1 MLNKSNR
8 LWIMLSQIGGV
19 IVLLPFV
26 FLCVNL
32 FVPSNENWNTL
43 SQYWLKE
50 YITNTLILVVGVGA
64 VVALLGSSLAFLM
77 SYFQFP
83 LKKVFEFLLVLP
95 LAIPAYISAYTY
107 SEMLSYTG
115 FIQKNLRNV
124 LGVNL
129 PANYF
134 DIMTL
139 PGAIFIFSMALFPYV
154 YLMVRSFLL
163 RQDAGLM
170 ESARLL
176 GKSVFSAY
184 LTVILPMSVP
194 VIVTSATLA
203 CLEVLSDYGVTSHF
217 GIHTFSTGI
226 FQAWFGMH
234 DVFTAIKVAFCGM
247 LIATGLI
254 VINRVFT
261 NPKKMQTQ
269 TSGKPVQPMPLTGV
283 SLWVNWGLLLL
294 VSLLSS
300 IIPIAQMLVWA
311 AHTLMHQN
319 ELQGLW
325 EVTQNTVLV
334 ALLASVVVIVFSLLV
349 CNVGRYFSAFWTK
362 LPMWLGGFGY
372 SFPSPVLAIGVLGL
386 LISVDKWL
394 FSIKLVNHPLFI
406 TSTLFTLIFAYVIKY
421 AAVGIN
427 GIDSGFMRVGKRY
440 SEASRTL
447 GHGMTA
453 TFFKVDVFT
462 IKYSIVAAFILVFID
477 IVKELPMTLLLRPYN
492 FSTLATRVYTY
503 AGDEQIQRASVPSLV
518 IVLICVALM
527 LVVNRIEKNR
537 HY

>member
-8 LWIMLSQIGGV
+8 LWITLSQIGGV

-32 FVPSNENWNTL
+32 LVPSNENWATL
-43 SQYWLKE
+43 SQYWLKQ
-50 YITNTLILVVGVGA
+50 YITNTLILVTGVGL
-64 VVALLGSSLAFLM
+64 VVAALGSGLAFLM

-83 LKKVFEFLLVLP
+83 LKKFFEFLLVLP

-115 FIQKNLRNV
+115 VVQKTLRNV
-124 LGVNL
+124 FDLKL
-129 PANYF
+129 PATYF
-134 DIMTL
+134 DIMSL
-139 PGAIFIFSMALFPYV
+139 PGAVFIFAMALFPYV

-176 GKSVFSAY
+176 GKNVFTAY
-184 LTVILPMSVP
+184 LTVIMPMTLPVMVA
-194 VIVTSATLA
+194 SATLA

-247 LIATGLI
+247 LIASSLI

-261 NPKKMQTQ
+261 NTKKVQSQ
-269 TSGKPVQPMPLTGV
+269 SSGKPIQPMPLHGA
-283 SLWVNWGLLLL
+283 SLWLAMGVLG
-294 VSLLSS
+294 VVALLSS

-311 AHTLMHQN
+311 VQTLMHQN

-325 EVTQNTVLV
+325 ENTQNTVMV
-334 ALLASVVVIVFSLLV
+334 AFWAAVAVIVFALVV
-349 CNVGRYFSAFWTK
+349 CNVARYFSVFWTK
-362 LPMWLGGFGY
+362 MPMWVGGFGY

-386 LISVDKWL
+386 LISLDKWL
-394 FSIKLVNHPLFI
+394 HSMQWVNNPLLL
-406 TSTLFTLIFAYVIKY
+406 TSSLFTLVFAYVIKY

-427 GIDSGFMRVGKRY
+427 GIDSGFARVGKRY

-447 GHGMTA
+447 GQGMTA

-462 IKYSIVAAFILVFID
+462 IKHSIIAAFILVFID

-518 IVLICVALM
+518 IILICVVLM
-527 LVVNRIEKNR
+527 LVVNRLEKNR

>member
-1 MLNKSNR
+1 MLKKSNS

-50 YITNTLILVVGVGA
+50 YITNTLILIASVGVI
-64 VVALLGSSLAFLM
+64 VASLGSTLAFLM
-77 SYFQFP
+77 CYYRFP
-83 LKKVFEFLLVLP
+83 LKKFFEFFLVLP

-115 FIQKNLRNV
+115 VIQKNLRNV
-124 LGVNL
+124 FGLNL
-129 PANYF
+129 PSNYF

-154 YLMVRSFLL
+154 YLMVRSFLI

-176 GKSVFSAY
+176 GKNVFSAY
-184 LTVILPMSVP
+184 LTVILPMTLP
-194 VIVTSATLA
+194 VMVTSATLA

-247 LIATGLI
+247 VIATSLI

-261 NPKKMQTQ
+261 NTKKIQAQANT
-269 TSGKPVQPMPLTGV
+269 KPIQPMPLTGV
-283 SLWVNWGLLLL
+283 GLWFGLGALLL

-300 IIPIAQMLVWA
+300 IVPIAQMLVWA
-311 AHTLMHQN
+311 VQTLMHQN
-319 ELQGLW
+319 ELQGLF
-325 EVTQNTVLV
+325 ENTKNTLFV
-334 ALLASVVVIVFSLLV
+334 ATIASVAVILFSLIV
-349 CNVGRYFSAFWTK
+349 CNVGRYFSAFWAK
-362 LPMWLGGFGY
+362 LPMWVGGFGY

-394 FSIKLVNHPLFI
+394 FSMKLADNALLL
-406 TSTLFTLIFAYVIKY
+406 TSTLFTLVFAYVIKY

-427 GIDSGFMRVGKRY
+427 GIDSGFTRVGNRY

-462 IKYSIVAAFILVFID
+462 IKHSIIAAFILVFID

-518 IVLICVALM
+518 IIFICVVLM
-527 LVVNRIEKNR
+527 FVVNKIEKNR

>member
-8 LWIMLSQIGGV
+8 LWITLSQIGGV

-32 FVPSNENWNTL
+32 LVPSNENWATL
-43 SQYWLKE
+43 SQYWLKQ
-50 YITNTLILVVGVGA
+50 YITNTLILVTGVGL
-64 VVALLGSSLAFLM
+64 VVAALGSGLAFLM

-115 FIQKNLRNV
+115 VIQKNLRNV
-124 LGVNL
+124 FGLNL
-129 PANYF
+129 PSDYF
-134 DIMTL
+134 DIMSL
-139 PGAIFIFSMALFPYV
+139 PGAVFIFAMALFPYV

-176 GKSVFSAY
+176 GKNVFTAY
-184 LTVILPMSVP
+184 LTVIMPMTLPVMVA
-194 VIVTSATLA
+194 SATLA

-247 LIATGLI
+247 LIASSLI

-261 NPKKMQTQ
+261 NTKKVQSQ
-269 TSGKPVQPMPLTGV
+269 SSGKPIQPMPLHGA
-283 SLWVNWGLLLL
+283 SLWLAMGVLGA
-294 VSLLSS
+294 VALLSS

-311 AHTLMHQN
+311 VQTLMHQN

-325 EVTQNTVLV
+325 ENTQNTVMV
-334 ALLASVVVIVFSLLV
+334 AFLAAVAVIVFALVV
-349 CNVGRYFSAFWTK
+349 CNVARYFSAFWIK
-362 LPMWLGGFGY
+362 MPMWVGGFGY

-386 LISVDKWL
+386 LISLDKWL
-394 FSIKLVNHPLFI
+394 HSMQWVNNPLLL
-406 TSTLFTLIFAYVIKY
+406 TSSLFTLVFAYVIKY

-427 GIDSGFMRVGKRY
+427 GIDSGFVRVGKRY

-447 GHGMTA
+447 GQGMTA

-462 IKYSIVAAFILVFID
+462 IKHSIIAAFILVFID

-518 IVLICVALM
+518 IILICVVLM
-527 LVVNRIEKNR
+527 LIVNRLEKNR

>member
-8 LWIMLSQIGGV
+8 LWITLSQIGGV

-32 FVPSNENWNTL
+32 LVPSNENWATL
-43 SQYWLKE
+43 SQYWLKQ
-50 YITNTLILVVGVGA
+50 YITNTLILVTGVGL
-64 VVALLGSSLAFLM
+64 VVAALGSGLAFLM

-83 LKKVFEFLLVLP
+83 LKKFFEFLLVLP

-115 FIQKNLRNV
+115 VVQKTLRNV
-124 LGVNL
+124 FDLKL
-129 PANYF
+129 PATYF
-134 DIMTL
+134 DIMSL
-139 PGAIFIFSMALFPYV
+139 PGAIFIFAMALFPYV

-176 GKSVFSAY
+176 GKNVFTAY
-184 LTVILPMSVP
+184 LTVIMPMTLPVMVA
-194 VIVTSATLA
+194 SATLA

-247 LIATGLI
+247 LIASSLI

-261 NPKKMQTQ
+261 NTKKVQSQ
-269 TSGKPVQPMPLTGV
+269 SSGKPIQPMPLHGA
-283 SLWVNWGLLLL
+283 SLWLAMGVLG
-294 VSLLSS
+294 VVALLSS

-311 AHTLMHQN
+311 VQTLMHQN

-325 EVTQNTVLV
+325 ENTQNTVMV
-334 ALLASVVVIVFSLLV
+334 AFLAAVAVIVFALLV
-349 CNVGRYFSAFWTK
+349 CNVARYFSAFWTK
-362 LPMWLGGFGY
+362 MPMWVGGFGY

-394 FSIKLVNHPLFI
+394 HSMQWVNNPLLL
-406 TSTLFTLIFAYVIKY
+406 TSSLFTLVFAYVIKY

-427 GIDSGFMRVGKRY
+427 GIDSGFVRVGKRY

-462 IKYSIVAAFILVFID
+462 IKHSIIAAFILVFID

-518 IVLICVALM
+518 IILICVVLM
-527 LVVNRIEKNR
+527 LVVNRLEKNR

>member
-1 MLNKSNR
+1 MLKKSNS

-50 YITNTLILVVGVGA
+50 YISNTLILIASVGVI
-64 VVALLGSSLAFLM
+64 VASLGSTLAFLM
-77 SYFQFP
+77 CYYRFP
-83 LKKVFEFLLVLP
+83 LKKFFEFFLVLP

-115 FIQKNLRNV
+115 VIQKNLRNV
-124 LGVNL
+124 FGLNL
-129 PANYF
+129 PSDYF

-154 YLMVRSFLL
+154 YLMVRSFLI

-176 GKSVFSAY
+176 GRNVFSAY
-184 LTVILPMSVP
+184 LTVILPMTLP
-194 VIVTSATLA
+194 VMVTSATLA

-247 LIATGLI
+247 VIATSLI

-261 NPKKMQTQ
+261 NTKKIQTQ
-269 TSGKPVQPMPLTGV
+269 ANAKPIQPMPLTGV
-283 SLWVNWGLLLL
+283 GLWLGLGALLL

-300 IIPIAQMLVWA
+300 IVPITQMLVWA
-311 AHTLMHQN
+311 VQTLMHQN
-319 ELQGLW
+319 ELQGLF
-325 EVTQNTVLV
+325 ENTKNTLFV
-334 ALLASVVVIVFSLLV
+334 ATIASVAVILFSLIV
-349 CNVGRYFSAFWTK
+349 CNVGRYFSAFWAK
-362 LPMWLGGFGY
+362 LPMWVGGFGY
-372 SFPSPVLAIGVLGL
+372 SFPSPVMAIGVLGL

-394 FSIKLVNHPLFI
+394 FSMKLADNALLL
-406 TSTLFTLIFAYVIKY
+406 TSTLFTLVFAYVIKY

-427 GIDSGFMRVGKRY
+427 GIDSGFTRVGNRY

-462 IKYSIVAAFILVFID
+462 IKHSIIAAFILVFID

-518 IVLICVALM
+518 IIFICVALM
-527 LVVNRIEKNR
+527 FVVNKIEKNR

>member
-1 MLNKSNR
+1 
-8 LWIMLSQIGGV
+8 
-19 IVLLPFV
+19 
-26 FLCVNL
+26 
-32 FVPSNENWNTL
+32 
-43 SQYWLKE
+43 
-50 YITNTLILVVGVGA
+50 
-64 VVALLGSSLAFLM
+64 
-77 SYFQFP
+77 
-83 LKKVFEFLLVLP
+83 
-95 LAIPAYISAYTY
+95 
-107 SEMLSYTG
+107 
-115 FIQKNLRNV
+115 
-124 LGVNL
+124 
-129 PANYF
+129 
-134 DIMTL
+134 MTL

-154 YLMVRSFLL
+154 YLMVRSFLI

-176 GKSVFSAY
+176 GKNVFSAY
-184 LTVILPMSVP
+184 LTVILPMTLP
-194 VIVTSATLA
+194 VMVTSATLA

-247 LIATGLI
+247 VIATSLI

-261 NPKKMQTQ
+261 NTKKIQAQANT
-269 TSGKPVQPMPLTGV
+269 KPIQPMPLTGV
-283 SLWVNWGLLLL
+283 GLWFGLGALLL

-300 IIPIAQMLVWA
+300 IVPIAQMLVWA
-311 AHTLMHQN
+311 VQTLMHQN
-319 ELQGLW
+319 ELQGLF
-325 EVTQNTVLV
+325 ENTKNTLFV
-334 ALLASVVVIVFSLLV
+334 ATIASVAVILFSLIV
-349 CNVGRYFSAFWTK
+349 CNVGRYFSAFWAK
-362 LPMWLGGFGY
+362 LPMWVGGFGY

-394 FSIKLVNHPLFI
+394 FSMKLADNALLL
-406 TSTLFTLIFAYVIKY
+406 TSTLFTLVFAYVIKY

-427 GIDSGFMRVGKRY
+427 GIDSGFTRVGNRY

-462 IKYSIVAAFILVFID
+462 IKHSIIAAFILVFID

-518 IVLICVALM
+518 IIFICVVLM
-527 LVVNRIEKNR
+527 FVVNKIEKNR